1 VTRVAITGA
10 GGSLGFHVRAALR
23 EAGAEVVAIPLGD
36 AYDRQLATTAVSG
49 ADLVLHLAGVNRAS
63 DDEVANGNDRM
74 ARQLA
79 EAVRAAPEPP
89 ARLSY
94 AGTVHASGVYGDA
107 KTRAGE
113 TLREAAADVGT
124 EFVGHRL
131 PNLFGEH
138 GRPHYNAVTAT
149 FSHLLASGE
158 APTVDVDRELE
169 LLHAQDAADVL
180 TGAVPPSDQSRLVT
194 RITVSGLLERLRTI
208 ARTYA
213 EGEIPDVGT
222 PFDRDLFNT
231 YRSHAHPLRPVI
243 PITAHAD
250 ARGSFFELVKSHGGD
265 AQTSYSTSEPG
276 VTRGVHFHRRKIER
290 FIVIT
295 GTARISMRRLFSDE
309 VVAYDVGGG
318 DPVAIDMPTLWA
330 HDITNTGKDVLRL
343 ALWTNDLFDPTRPD
357 TIPEPV

>member
-1 VTRVAITGA
+1 VRRVAVTGA
-10 GGSLGFHVRAALR
+10 GGFLGFHVRGALR
-23 EAGAEVVAIPLGD
+23 EAGADVVAIPLGD
-36 AYDRQLATTAVSG
+36 AYDRQQAAAAVSG

-63 DDEVANGNDRM
+63 EAEVVAGNERF
-74 ARQLA
+74 AAQLA
-79 EAVRAAPEPP
+79 DAVRAAAEPP
-89 ARLSY
+89 GALSY
-94 AGTVHASGVYGDA
+94 AGTIHASGAYGDA
-107 KTRAGE
+107 KARAGE
-113 TLREAAADVGT
+113 TLAAAAAERGT
-124 EFVGHRL
+124 EYAGHRL

-158 APTVDVDRELE
+158 QPSVEVDRELE

-180 TGAVPPSDQSRLVT
+180 TGAVAPADQPRLVT
-194 RITVSGLLERLRTI
+194 RITVTGLLERLRAI
-208 ARTYA
+208 ATTYA
-213 EGEIPDVGT
+213 AGEIPDVGT

-231 YRSHAHPLRPVI
+231 YRSYAHPLRPVI
-243 PITAHAD
+243 PIEAHAD
-250 ARGSFFELVKSHGGD
+250 DRGSFFELVKSHGGD

-295 GTARISMRRLFSDE
+295 GTARISMRRLFTPE
-309 VVAYDVGGG
+309 VAAYDVGGG

-330 HDITNTGKDVLRL
+330 HDITNTGQDVLRL